1 MHVTTNPVT
10 DFQTTT
16 TAQQLNEMESILADL
31 RPIAKFKVRSHETS
45 KTVHIP
51 LLLRQSHS
59 SSQDPTVV
67 LLGDSMFER
76 MTTTG
81 ESPNLV
87 APWPSPAMMSDD
99 KMHALFDLDGKE
111 VERTEGK
118 IEKENER
125 NNGRRLHGVF
135 NAGVGGDRIQNLA
148 YRLVGSGND
157 ANADTETGEINL
169 PGLLPVLAA
178 RGTAK
183 VWVVHAGTNNLSPK
197 KGLSDGDADAL
208 RRVVGAVLQAN
219 PEKGRCKVLVTG
231 LFYRRDVS
239 KELVDLANDKVKR
252 AVEMLQEQCG
262 TERVTYLPPAAAVK
276 PEEHLVDHV
285 HLSLD
290 GYQLWAEE
298 LFPKVASILDSVGR

>member
-1 MHVTTNPVT
+1 
-10 DFQTTT
+10 
-16 TAQQLNEMESILADL
+16 MESILADL
-31 RPIAKFKVRSHETS
+31 RPIAKFKARSCETS

-51 LLLRQSHS
+51 LLLRQPDS
-59 SSQDPTVV
+59 SSQGPSVV

-87 APWPSPAMMSDD
+87 APWPSPALMSDD
-99 KMHALFDLDGKE
+99 RMHNLISLDEKK
-111 VERTEGK
+111 VKTTEGK
-118 IEKENER
+118 SEKENE
-125 NNGRRLHGVF
+125 NEQKNGRRLNGVF

-148 YRLVGSGND
+148 YRLVGSGSD
-157 ANADTETGEINL
+157 ANADAETDEINL

-178 RGTAK
+178 RGTVK
-183 VWVVHAGTNNLSPK
+183 VWVVHVGTNNLLPK

-208 RRVVGAVLQAN
+208 RRVVGAVLQVS

-231 LFYRRDVS
+231 LFYRRDVTR
-239 KELVDLANDKVKR
+239 ELVDRANDKVR
-252 AVEMLQEQCG
+252 QVVEALQEQCG
-262 TERVTYLPPAAAVK
+262 TGRVAYLPPAAAVK

-290 GYQLWAEE
+290 GYKLWVDE

>member
-1 MHVTTNPVT
+1 
-10 DFQTTT
+10 
-16 TAQQLNEMESILADL
+16 MESILADL
-31 RPIAKFKVRSHETS
+31 RPIAKFKARSRETS

-51 LLLRQSHS
+51 LLLHQSDS
-59 SSQDPTVV
+59 SSQGPSVV

-99 KMHALFDLDGKE
+99 RMHRLFSLDGKK
-111 VERTEGK
+111 VRTTERK
-118 IEKENER
+118 
-125 NNGRRLHGVF
+125 RLDGVF

-148 YRLVGSGND
+148 YRLVGSGSD
-157 ANADTETGEINL
+157 ANADAETDEINL

-178 RGTAK
+178 RGTVK
-183 VWVVHAGTNNLSPK
+183 VWVVHVGTNNLSPK

-208 RRVVGAVLQAN
+208 RRVVGAVLQVN

-231 LFYRRDVS
+231 LFYRRDVTR
-239 KELVDLANDKVKR
+239 ELVNRANDKVR
-252 AVEMLQEQCG
+252 QVVEALQEQCG
-262 TERVTYLPPAAAVK
+262 TERVAYLPPAAAVK

-290 GYQLWAEE
+290 GYKLWVDE